1 VPDKIRRGF
10 YFSARPESFTKTDI
24 VISMPEPQMNADCHK
39 NALNASWKSA
49 RCRRQQLED
58 KAPLN
63 HCSYFIAKKRACSKF
78 LPFVKSIIKAF
89 WLLIIS
95 PILAQ
100 AAGNN
105 FQINGVNLNGQISWI
120 NAFTSGVC
128 TVEAAA
134 QLSGTSG
141 DTTWIPQQNYFTT
154 NSAGAGV
161 VLPAS
166 GNDFFRLLAVDVSSN
181 TPLAYT
187 NLVQSYGLLHT
198 IAGNGDAGSSDPGED
213 VTNYWQPGFEGGYAT
228 NAALSR
234 PHFAMEDNFSN
245 VFMVDKDSDAVLKIT
260 TDGRIHTVAGT
271 HVIGNGPDTSTIAT
285 NVAMDVPNGLWVRGD
300 GTVYVLDTGNAKVRR
315 LDTNGMMTTL
325 FTDTHSKGISGGR
338 GLWVKDDESL
348 VYYCSGSHLRQWTPG
363 GGAVDLNSDFN
374 DLGNIII
381 SGTNIVATDRGDNTV
396 WLVTTNNGIR
406 TLLFGNGG
414 TNLVV
419 DDTLAA
425 TNSLY
430 GVRGVWQP
438 PIGGY
443 FLATDYGAQF
453 LYVDT
458 SGIIHIFVNGYGDT
472 HAGDGQW
479 FYAPTVYKFGQ
490 LRSVSMDNQ
499 GNLIIVENDVGYVR
513 RIDFQRLN
521 P

>member
-1 VPDKIRRGF
+1 
-10 YFSARPESFTKTDI
+10 
-24 VISMPEPQMNADCHK
+24 MP
-39 NALNASWKSA
+39 LNRMTVKKYM
-49 RCRRQQLED
+49 D
-58 KAPLN
+58 NNFAPLMK
-63 HCSYFIAKKRACSKF
+63 FIRKT
-78 LPFVKSIIKAF
+78 F
-89 WLLIIS
+89 WLLLMS
-95 PILAQ
+95 PLLAR
-100 AAGNN
+100 ADGTN
-105 FQINGVNLNGQISWI
+105 FQISAVNLNGQISWT

-128 TVEAAA
+128 TVEATT
-134 QLSGTSG
+134 QLTGGSTA
-141 DTTWIPQQNYFTT
+141 WIPQQNYFTT
-154 NSAGAGV
+154 NSAGVEMVSLSPSNG
-161 VLPAS
+161 
-166 GNDFFRLLAVDVSSN
+166 FFRLLAVDISTN

-198 IAGNGDAGSSDPGED
+198 IAGNGDAGYSDPGED
-213 VTNYWQPGFEGGYAT
+213 VTNYWQPQFEGGYAT

-245 VFMVDKDSDAVLKIT
+245 VFIVDKDSDSVLKVT
-260 TDGRIHTVAGT
+260 PDGRIHTVAGT
-271 HVIGNGPDTSTIAT
+271 HAIGSGPDTATAAT
-285 NVAMDVPNGLWVRGD
+285 NVAMNTPNGLWVRGD

-325 FTDTHSKGISGGR
+325 FTDTHSAGISGGR

-363 GGAVDLNSDFN
+363 GGVVNLNSQFT

-381 SGTNIVATDRGDNTV
+381 SGTNIVATDRSDNSV
-396 WLVTTNNGIR
+396 WLVATNGGAR
-406 TLLFGNGG
+406 TLLFGSPETAG

-419 DDTLAA
+419 DGSLAL

-438 PIGGY
+438 PTGGY

-458 SGIIHIFVNGYGDT
+458 TGVIHIFVNGYADS

-479 FYAPTVYKFGQ
+479 FYNNPSGYKFGQ

-499 GNLIIVENDVGYVR
+499 GNLIIVENDTGYVR
-513 RIDFQRLN
+513 RIDFQRLK